1 MLDANL
7 EALAKAC
14 ATTDPENEFELDD
27 DPWQHLSE
35 LVDDDAEAALSV
47 ARRIT
52 ELTADAHM
60 LAVLGAGPIE
70 ELLQKHPRSVEA
82 ILLDARRSPSFR
94 NAFRSVWTGGLPPA
108 VKAKV
113 DEAIAI
119 YGGSL

>member
-35 LVDDDAEAALSV
+35 LGDDDAEAALLV

-52 ELTADAHM
+52 ELTDDAHM

-70 ELLQKHPRSVEA
+70 ELLQKHPGTVDA
-82 ILLDARRSPSFR
+82 VLLDARRSPSFR
-94 NAFRSVWTGGLPPA
+94 NAFRCVWTGGLTPV

-113 DEAIAI
+113 DETIAA
-119 YGGSL
+119 YGGNL